1 MEITMTTSDQ
11 IFKTFYS
18 KKSFRGDF
26 MRVVMRKSFDTF
38 IDGFDELMKM
48 SFSFQTQIDNLI
60 TKYYG
65 SGSINSLNELF
76 DLIVLDCGDDES
88 RKNELIHT
96 DKEVGVTILK
106 MRTDSNK
113 NSYSFVINSPNNT
126 FDIVWSTMTKNFSS
140 VLSARKIGGWN
151 ISFYLSAE
159 PVVGYDSDNDT
170 PLHGVEL
177 TNTVAKMMEM
187 TIDDTVVEEFFN
199 TMEQCPTKEI
209 HNTMFVYSIVDNMV
223 VVIRYS
229 GKTDGILAIDSPELL
244 VCMDIKTLKIDDDET
259 DSNVNL
265 VDVPLGFI
273 RNTICGQIDWQNYP
287 EINIVE

>member
-88 RKNELIHT
+88 RRNELIHT